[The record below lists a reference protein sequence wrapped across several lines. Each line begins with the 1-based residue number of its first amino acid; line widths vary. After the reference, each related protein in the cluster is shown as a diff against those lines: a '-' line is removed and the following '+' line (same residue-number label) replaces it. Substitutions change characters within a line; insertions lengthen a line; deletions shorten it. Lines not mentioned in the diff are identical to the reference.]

1 MADILKP
8 LTTIH
13 DKLNKLEDAAED
25 AGNAARDKV
34 RDLYLEA
41 EAHFAKADAASIA
54 RSTLASALGIG
65 GTLPTGNPAPA
76 SIAPAQAITTPTA

>member
-13 DKLNKLEDAAED
+13 DKLAKLEDAAED

-34 RDLYLEA
+34 RDLYFEA
-41 EAHFAKADAASIA
+41 DAHFAKADNANAA

-65 GTLPTGNPAPA
+65 STPPTGGGPA
-76 SIAPAQAITTPTA
+76 SIGPAQAITTPTA